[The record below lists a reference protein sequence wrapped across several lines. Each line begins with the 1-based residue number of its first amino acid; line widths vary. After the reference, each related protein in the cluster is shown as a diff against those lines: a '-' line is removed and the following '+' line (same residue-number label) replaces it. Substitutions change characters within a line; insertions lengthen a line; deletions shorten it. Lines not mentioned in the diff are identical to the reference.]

1 MRIPDMDEVQRDL
14 QREERAAQNRVSQPA
29 SEVHHQSQAGAALRP
44 MSIDS
49 PAAAG
54 APAPA
59 EHEMPRERKLVFMLT
74 YIVYVLVNTVNG
86 PLMPAIK
93 SSIGFSSGDAAS
105 IVAVQTTAIGLGKLF
120 WGGWPVDL
128 CGARRTYAVS
138 MLVLSC
144 LVLGYSL
151 AYSVMAVALCAFAV
165 EFLST

>member
-1 MRIPDMDEVQRDL
+1 MDEL
-14 QREERAAQNRVSQPA
+14 QREEQRQARSRASEPA

-44 MSIDS
+44 MAIDS
-49 PAAAG
+49 AAAAG
-54 APAPA
+54 APAFV
-59 EHEMPRERKLVFMLT
+59 EHEMPREHKLVFMFT
-74 YIVYVLVNTVNG
+74 YIIYVLVNTVNG

-93 SSIGFSSGDAAS
+93 SSIGFSSGEAAS

-128 CGARRTYAVS
+128 CGARRTYTAS

-151 AYSVMAVALCAFAV
+151 AHSVMAVALCAFAV